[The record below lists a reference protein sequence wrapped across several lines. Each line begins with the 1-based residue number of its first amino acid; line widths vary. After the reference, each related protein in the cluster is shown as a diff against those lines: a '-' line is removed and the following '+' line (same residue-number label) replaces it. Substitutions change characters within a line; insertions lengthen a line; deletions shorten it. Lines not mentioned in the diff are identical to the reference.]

1 MTHFPNSSST
11 GKKIVHLGHVFG
23 ITVRARNIGVTLGAG
38 LKSLAGGEVS
48 AYTKNFEQSRKQAL
62 DRMIGMAHSRG
73 ADAVSETGCECI
85 ACFLLIS
92 FVFFL
97 LDRRN
102 AL

>member
-73 ADAVSETGCECI
+73 ADAVSEAE
-85 ACFLLIS
+85 
-92 FVFFL
+92 V
-97 LDRRN
+97 
-102 AL
+102 